1 MSLWHNYDIEEN
13 RCPSVT
19 QFILHWAL

>member
-1 MSLWHNYDIEEN
+1 MSLWRNYDREEN
-13 RCPSVT
+13 KCPSVT